1 MNLLIIMSAAF
12 CIGQIIP
19 EVIQPYLFRLK
30 KRFGLRRLKP
40 FDCSACLSFW
50 SALFLSLGE
59 TNIKISILSST
70 IVFSLTVKYEL
81 KKYE

>member
-1 MNLLIIMSAAF
+1 MNLLLIMSAAF

-19 EVIQPYLFRLK
+19 VIIQPYLFRLK

-50 SALFLSLGE
+50 STLFLSFGE
-59 TNIKISILSST
+59 TSIKFSILSSLV
-70 IVFSLTVKYEL
+70 VFCLTVKYEL
-81 KKYE
+81 KKFE